1 MVIKNNVSSEFADL
15 IGQLQTSPNNS
26 DIKQALVSR
35 LPEMMALAKVNSL
48 ALFRLAQIHAPSSA
62 QYKQMM
68 ADSAKMGCTNAMLAL
83 CEVLVS
89 SGSDIDLQSAAHY
102 IQKIERSSDSYI
114 RSKCD
119 TLLDSNPQL
128 QARVAVL
135 NKESNYFTGIRFF
148 VGESEPTVKES
159 GSMNVVPR
167 V

>member
-15 IGQLQTSPNNS
+15 LGQLQTTPNNS
-26 DIKQALVSR
+26 DIKQALVNR

-48 ALFRLAQIHAPSSA
+48 ALFRLAQIHAPSSP

-89 SGSDIDLQSAAHY
+89 SGSDSDLQSAAHY

-119 TLLDSNPQL
+119 TLLDSNPHL
-128 QARVAVL
+128 QVRVAVL
-135 NKESNYFTGIRFF
+135 NKESNYSAGIRFF
-148 VGESEPTVKES
+148 VGESEASLKEF
-159 GSMNVVPR
+159 GFRNTPGI
-167 V
+167 